1 VRFYAQQE
9 TAQTHKEHYF
19 ETLQKTS
26 SCRLGMWNR
35 FGERS
40 PVMMTDEDL
49 EVRSCAEL
57 SEGEEIEAWHR
68 GRLAHRGTV
77 ASTLEEIDLFWIID
91 ARTGARRLLDLEQ
104 LSVRRIPM
112 GKPAAAVG
120 NLKPAAAGRPT
131 AAEAAKP
138 AVAAKPAAAAAVAT
152 KPAAKPKPAPSLR
165 QVAFIEAR

>member
-1 VRFYAQQE
+1 M
-9 TAQTHKEHYF
+9 
-19 ETLQKTS
+19 L
-26 SCRLGMWNR
+26 
-35 FGERS
+35 
-40 PVMMTDEDL
+40 TDEDL

-57 SEGEEIEAWHR
+57 SAGEEIEAWHR

-120 NLKPAAAGRPT
+120 NLKPAAAGRPAAAEGPV

-138 AVAAKPAAAAAVAT
+138 ALAAKPAVAKRKPAAAA
-152 KPAAKPKPAPSLR
+152 KPKPSASLR
-165 QVAFIEAR
+165 HVAFIEAG

>member
-1 VRFYAQQE
+1 
-9 TAQTHKEHYF
+9 
-19 ETLQKTS
+19 
-26 SCRLGMWNR
+26 MWNR

-120 NLKPAAAGRPT
+120 SLKPAAV
-131 AAEAAKP
+131 AKP
-138 AVAAKPAAAAAVAT
+138 KPSA
-152 KPAAKPKPAPSLR
+152 AAKPKPAAVEKRKPSAAAKPKPAASLR
-165 QVAFIEAR
+165 QIAFIEAR